1 MAQPPAFDIDTDKIY
16 RVTQGG
22 DPEGTGR
29 GGPGYKWD
37 DEPVLGEYTLG
48 ALAMANAGP
57 NTNGSQFFITTA
69 DCTRNLAKSYNLFG
83 YVTQGMNVAL
93 ETKKGD
99 VMRSVTVEA
108 VER

>member
-1 MAQPPAFDIDTDKIY
+1 VEPGFVI
-16 RVTQGG
+16 QGG

-29 GGPGYKWD
+29 GGPGYRWD

-69 DCTRNLAKSYNLFG
+69 DCTRNLTKSYNLFG
-83 YVTQGMNVAL
+83 YVTQGMDVAL
-93 ETKKGD
+93 ATQRGD
-99 VMRSVTVEA
+99 VMNSVTVEELDA
-108 VER
+108 

>member
-1 MAQPPAFDIDTDKIY
+1 MST
-16 RVTQGG
+16 R
-22 DPEGTGR
+22 
-29 GGPGYKWD
+29 
-37 DEPVLGEYTLG
+37 
-48 ALAMANAGP
+48 P

-93 ETKKGD
+93 ETQKGD

-108 VER
+108 IEK